1 MIITKELIIELQKRV
16 EATYEEAE
24 KCLRRTGGN
33 IDQAAYLLQR
43 RKHSS
48 FNRLSEEFEK
58 LIRMTIEYHFIL
70 IRKTEIMLNL
80 PIFVII
86 IFLLMIN
93 PKNWLIFGAV
103 FIAIALLTECELRI
117 QKKESVEPDYQ
128 NQRNQANAYGYGPTR
143 KEANAQ
149 SAGSPN
155 YEETF
160 DNSDMKEKGNMSTQ
174 GDLVG
179 NQSSKNDKENE
190 KSIQTEVVLKKKDND
205 YYEITIDE

>member
-33 IDQAAYLLQR
+33 IDQAAYLLHR

-117 QKKESVEPDYQ
+117 QKKGTEK
-128 NQRNQANAYGYGPTR
+128 NGYGEPHTG
-143 KEANAQ
+143 KHEMPGNGDTAAKDDLMGTQMPQ
-149 SAGSPN
+149 S
-155 YEETF
+155 
-160 DNSDMKEKGNMSTQ
+160 
-174 GDLVG
+174 
-179 NQSSKNDKENE
+179 DKAVE
-190 KSIQTEVVLKKKDND
+190 KSSTPEVALKKKDND